1 MVSKMR
7 YAAPG
12 ICELKPTS
20 SAKAKV
26 KQTGWDVVLEEI
38 QKREIALRV
47 M

>member
-1 MVSKMR
+1 MLHKGF
-7 YAAPG
+7 AG
-12 ICELKPTS
+12 LKPTFL
-20 SAKAKV
+20 AKAKV